1 MKTALVAMAALA
13 AFATQALAVAI
24 VDDTTAA
31 VVQTS
36 NTTLKGDRLDAPV
49 APKADLLPI
58 AGGYEALQIP
68 GLATVAFHVA
78 PGESFAV
85 RIPLILVRAE

>member
-1 MKTALVAMAALA
+1 MKTAIVAMAALA
-13 AFATQALAVAI
+13 ALATQALAVAV
-24 VDDTTAA
+24 VDDASA
-31 VVQTS
+31 PLLQTS

-78 PGESFAV
+78 PGESLAV
-85 RIPLILVRAE
+85 RIPLMLVNVD